1 MEKLKQLCLASL
13 VAALL
18 GLNSTVPA
26 LAQDGGDDGGLDDG
40 GADDAGTAT
49 TIRATTRTR
58 TAMGSR
64 IRMGMGM
71 GTATREGTDT
81 MENIIT
87 IMSIHIMAAGR
98 PGVSA
103 LARSAICPP
112 TTRRRIPAIRLQ
124 PAGSFRRGIH
134 RAKRQ
139 PAQPATASQANYWH
153 YCRSAEGYYPYV
165 KECPDGWE
173 QVAPTPQAGNDDQ
186 E

>member
-1 MEKLKQLCLASL
+1 MMAASMTAEL
-13 VAALL
+13 MTRA
-18 GLNSTVPA
+18 
-26 LAQDGGDDGGLDDG
+26 
-40 GADDAGTAT
+40 AT

-58 TAMGSR
+58 TTMGSR
-64 IRMGMGM
+64 IRMGM
-71 GTATREGTDT
+71 GTATREGTNT

-87 IMSIHIMAAGR
+87 IMVIHIMAAGR

-103 LARSAICPP
+103 LVCSAISALLPARVFGYPP
-112 TTRRRIPAIRLQ
+112 AAGRFVPPAVYIERKET
-124 PAGSFRRGIH
+124 A
-134 RAKRQ
+134 Q

>member
-1 MEKLKQLCLASL
+1 MAASMT
-13 VAALL
+13 A
-18 GLNSTVPA
+18 GF
-26 LAQDGGDDGGLDDG
+26 DDGGMDEPGDG
-40 GADDAGTAT
+40 DNDQDKDGDGQPDKDG
-49 TIRATTRTR
+49 
-58 TAMGSR
+58 ME
-64 IRMGMGM
+64 MGM

-103 LARSAICPP
+103 LARSAMCPP

-124 PAGSFRRGIH
+124 PAGSFHLRYTSSG
-134 RAKRQ
+134 KT
-139 PAQPATASQANYWH
+139 PAQPATESQANYWH

-173 QVAPTPQAGNDDQ
+173 QVAPTPPQAGKEDQ